1 MNGRLTLSA
10 SVIVIGGLALGLVAG
25 CASKSMSRMG
35 SGDVVADRQRLMKLQ
50 GASWADIQAKA
61 KAGNIEAIA
70 VNAETLA
77 LTAQQIPGLFPEG
90 SLTDKSKA
98 KPEVWQK
105 WAEFE
110 SAARTHQS
118 STITVLHFINECD
131 RRKSYLERGYS
142 SVFDYCVRKLKYSSS
157 TAGRF
162 QVSCLLSRRR
172 NRAAS
177 FRPTSQ

>member
-10 SVIVIGGLALGLVAG
+10 SVIVIGGLSLGLVAG
-25 CASKSMSRMG
+25 CASKSMSKMG

-77 LTAQQIPGLFPEG
+77 LAAQQIPALFPEG

-98 KPEVWQK
+98 KPEIWQK
-105 WAEFE
+105 WPEFE
-110 SAARTHQS
+110 KDAKNLAVEAEKLRDAAKAK
-118 STITVLHFINECD
+118 NEQLTQQIVKDFGRNACGTCHTPF
-131 RRKSYLERGYS
+131 RQPPPQQPKS
-142 SVFDYCVRKLKYSSS
+142 
-157 TAGRF
+157 
-162 QVSCLLSRRR
+162 
-172 NRAAS
+172 
-177 FRPTSQ
+177 

>member
-10 SVIVIGGLALGLVAG
+10 SVIVIGGLSLGLVAG

-77 LTAQQIPGLFPEG
+77 LTAQRIPGLFPEG

-105 WAEFE
+105 WPEFE
-110 SAARTHQS
+110 KDAKNLAVEAEKLRDAAKAK
-118 STITVLHFINECD
+118 NEQLTQQIVKDFGRNACGTCHTPF
-131 RRKSYLERGYS
+131 RQPPPQQPKS
-142 SVFDYCVRKLKYSSS
+142 
-157 TAGRF
+157 
-162 QVSCLLSRRR
+162 
-172 NRAAS
+172 
-177 FRPTSQ
+177 